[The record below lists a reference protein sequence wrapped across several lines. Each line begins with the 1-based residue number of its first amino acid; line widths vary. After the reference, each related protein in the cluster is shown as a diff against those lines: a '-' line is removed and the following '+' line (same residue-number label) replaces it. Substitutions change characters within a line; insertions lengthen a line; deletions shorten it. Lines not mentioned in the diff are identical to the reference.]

1 MQKGV
6 HSKFVDMSTSVRE
19 AAVELIG
26 RFVLNKPEL
35 ILQYYDMIIERI
47 LVSSSHYLLVQYVK
61 INMIFTAQEIL
72 EFQLCLMT
80 SSSQI
85 LLVLGNN
92 WQTTCLIS
100 CKPMRQLRMRRSL
113 PRGKIYL
120 FWTSWTAV
128 LSSPD
133 FVTFLSH
140 SSDTDKCT

>member
-80 SSSQI
+80 STCSSQI

-92 WQTTCLIS
+92 
-100 CKPMRQLRMRRSL
+100 
-113 PRGKIYL
+113 
-120 FWTSWTAV
+120 
-128 LSSPD
+128 
-133 FVTFLSH
+133 
-140 SSDTDKCT
+140 